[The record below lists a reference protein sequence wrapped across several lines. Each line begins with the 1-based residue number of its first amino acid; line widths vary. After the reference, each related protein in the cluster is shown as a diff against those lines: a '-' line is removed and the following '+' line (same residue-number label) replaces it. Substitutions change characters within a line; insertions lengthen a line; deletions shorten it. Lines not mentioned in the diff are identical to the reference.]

1 MSDEVTAPATEA
13 APEAAPESE
22 AIEAQDTS
30 TGEVSVPLNE
40 RATRKEAAVE
50 KLRAALRA
58 EGGEPEPADPILD
71 TDPEKP
77 YSVNSDE
84 ALRSAPDDIKKLY
97 ANMRKDYTKKTQ
109 ALADERKRLQ
119 SEREALTSGKF
130 MEDLKSRSEAEVCF
144 DPFDPDSVQAHIDKQ
159 VATSLRQAL
168 EPVRQEVELT
178 NRRAQLEKFK
188 ASNPDINQPEVKQ
201 AVVTMLRSDENL
213 TLERA
218 YSIVQGSRAIQ
229 EKQALQDEL
238 ARIRG
243 EAKKAGLK
251 IGGAS
256 RASASGRVPALVR
269 KQGAWAIT
277 QWIQANRK

>member
-1 MSDEVTAPATEA
+1 M
-13 APEAAPESE
+13 
-22 AIEAQDTS
+22 
-30 TGEVSVPLNE
+30 
-40 RATRKEAAVE
+40 
-50 KLRAALRA
+50 
-58 EGGEPEPADPILD
+58 
-71 TDPEKP
+71 
-77 YSVNSDE
+77 NSGE

-130 MEDLKSRSEAEVCF
+130 MEDLKSRSEAEVGF

-238 ARIRG
+238 AT
-243 EAKKAGLK
+243 AAGHGRTTKVPPCLPTVTH
-251 IGGAS
+251 GCPQQRHSVVHAS
-256 RASASGRVPALVR
+256 
-269 KQGAWAIT
+269 
-277 QWIQANRK
+277 